1 MTAELLSQD
10 EIDSLLTAIS
20 SGGPSTGG
28 GDSGGG
34 LSSASS
40 SASSVSGGGGAPLP
54 PPKVKSKSNK
64 PRKIKL
70 YDFKRPDKFSK
81 DQIRT
86 LQMIHEVFARLN
98 TAALSALLRTMVH
111 VHVASVD
118 QLTYEEFLK
127 SIPNPTTVSVIEMKP
142 LNGSTLLEMDPAIVF
157 ALIDRLFGGK
167 GYSANIAREMTDIE
181 LSVMEN
187 VMAKILSNLKE
198 SWINVIDLKPKL
210 EKIESNPQFVQIVPP
225 NDMVVLVTLETKVG
239 EVEGMTNFCIP
250 YIVIEPIINKLSA
263 QYWYAS
269 VRKGSTTE
277 SLERLRQKMNY
288 ITVEAGVEVG
298 EALITI
304 EDVLKL
310 ETGDVIRLNRDHKSD
325 MLLYIDNNPKFS
337 CKPGIKNNKYSVLIT
352 DEIDFTKALQHD
364 NWAKKTEDEKK

>member
-20 SGGPSTGG
+20 TGG
-28 GDSGGG
+28 APASGGG
-34 LSSASS
+34 AATSSA
-40 SASSVSGGGGAPLP
+40 APAATAAELP
-54 PPKVKSKSNK
+54 PPKVKGKGAK
-64 PRKIKL
+64 PKKIKL

-98 TAALSALLRTMVH
+98 TASLSALLRTMVH

-142 LNGSTLLEMDPAIVF
+142 LIGSTLLEMDPTIVF
-157 ALIDRLFGGK
+157 SLIDRLFGGK
-167 GYSANIAREMTDIE
+167 GKSASISRELTDIE
-181 LSVMEN
+181 LSVIEN
-187 VMAKILSNLKE
+187 VMAKILSNLRE
-198 SWINVIDLKPKL
+198 SWINVIELNPKL

-239 EVEGMTNFCIP
+239 DAEGMTNFCIP

-277 SLERLRQKMNY
+277 SLERLRKKMDY
-288 ITVEAGVEVG
+288 IKVEAGVEVG
-298 EALITI
+298 SAYITI
-304 EDVLKL
+304 EDILKL
-310 ETGDVIRLNRDHKSD
+310 EEGDVIKLDRDSKSD
-325 MLLYIDNNPKFS
+325 MILHIDNTPKFY
-337 CKPGIKNNKYSVLIT
+337 CTPGVHNHKYAVKIT
-352 DEIDFTKALQHD
+352 DEIELTKEL
-364 NWAKKTEDEKK
+364 ER

>member
-20 SGGPSTGG
+20 SGGPSAGG
-28 GDSGGG
+28 GDASGG
-34 LSSASS
+34 LSSASTAAA
-40 SASSVSGGGGAPLP
+40 ASSGASLP
-54 PPKVKSKSNK
+54 PPKVKSKGNK

-98 TAALSALLRTMVH
+98 TASLSALLRTMVH

-288 ITVEAGVEVG
+288 ISVEAGVEVG
-298 EALITI
+298 ESYITI

-310 ETGDVIRLNRDHKSD
+310 ETGDVIKLNRDHKSD

-337 CKPGIKNNKYSVLIT
+337 CKPGVKNNKYSVLIT
-352 DEIDFTKALQHD
+352 DEIDFTKALQGD
-364 NWAKKTEDEKK
+364 NWAKKTEEEPKK

>member
-20 SGGPSTGG
+20 TGG
-28 GDSGGG
+28 GAPGAGSGQSV
-34 LSSASS
+34 SSAS
-40 SASSVSGGGGAPLP
+40 APSGGAASAPLP
-54 PPKVKSKSNK
+54 PPKVKSKGNK

-98 TAALSALLRTMVH
+98 TASLSALLRTMVH

-198 SWINVIDLKPKL
+198 SWINVIELKPKL

-263 QYWYAS
+263 QYWYAA

-277 SLERLRQKMNY
+277 SLERLRKKMDY
-288 ITVEAGVEVG
+288 ITVETGVEVG
-298 EALITI
+298 STMITI
-304 EDVLKL
+304 EDLLKL
-310 ETGDVIRLNRDHKSD
+310 ETGDVVKLNRLHHSD
-325 MLLYIDNNPKFS
+325 LVLYVDSNPKFY
-337 CKPGIKNNKYSVLIT
+337 CKPGINNNKYSVKIT
-352 DEIDFTKALQHD
+352 DEIDLTKAFEQE
-364 NWAKKTEDEKK
+364 NWSKHPEEEKTNT